1 MSESPSKPEGSAGGP
16 GPAGSQENSGRNG
29 HNGHGGQARAPRRK
43 LVRWLGGGLVVVLG
57 LLLVLGVKT
66 ATTRSLQPPAE
77 PPLEPLPDAAAQ
89 HRLAERL
96 GRALTYETVSR
107 ESGAAPETAM
117 RGLHAYLRA
126 AFPAVH
132 STLKLETIAD
142 FSLLYTWP
150 GSDPSARPYLLLAH
164 QDVVPVEAG
173 TESRWTY
180 PPFSGSVEGGFIWG
194 RGALDDKASVLAIL
208 EAVERLV
215 QAGFRPRRTV
225 YLAFGHDEEVSG
237 QQGAMRIAATL
248 QQRGVRLDYVLDEG
262 MIIAKGIMP
271 GLARPV
277 ATVGLAEKGYLSV
290 ELLVDG
296 TGGHSS
302 MPPPHTAVGVLAR
315 AVQRIED
322 NPLPAALRPPTRQL
336 FEHAAPEV
344 SLPLRLALSNI
355 WLLKPILLRQFASLP
370 STNALI
376 RTTTAATMIE
386 GSPKANVLP
395 QRARA
400 VVNFRVLPGD
410 TTDQVLAHVRRVVGD
425 PRVQV
430 TPLVQDRSEPSPI
443 SSPETASYRGLA
455 RSIRSLFPEAIVAP
469 ALMIGQADARHFAAI
484 ADSTYRFAPL
494 LLTSED
500 LDRLHGTN
508 ERISISNYVAAVRF
522 YGQLIRTSDAG
533 N

>member
-1 MSESPSKPEGSAGGP
+1 ML
-16 GPAGSQENSGRNG
+16 
-29 HNGHGGQARAPRRK
+29 RRV
-43 LVRWLGGGLVVVLG
+43 LAGGLVVGLGLLAVLG
-57 LLLVLGVKT
+57 LKT
-66 ATTRSLQPPAE
+66 ATTRSLQLPAE
-77 PPLEPLPDAAAQ
+77 APLEALPDAAAQ

-107 ESGAAPETAM
+107 ESGAAPELAL

-132 STLKLETIAD
+132 ATLKLETIAD

-173 TESRWTY
+173 TEGRWTY
-180 PPFSGSVEGGFIWG
+180 PPFSGSVEGGYIWG
-194 RGALDDKASVLAIL
+194 RGALDDKVSVVAIL
-208 EAVERLV
+208 EAVERLL
-215 QAGFRPRRTV
+215 QAGFRPRRTI

-237 QQGAMRIAATL
+237 HNGAMRIAATL

-262 MIIAKGIMP
+262 MLIAMGIMP

-315 AVQRIED
+315 AVQRVED
-322 NPLPAALRPPTRQL
+322 SPLPAELRPPSRQL
-336 FEHAAPEV
+336 FEHVAPEV
-344 SLPLRLALSNI
+344 SLPLRLALSNL
-355 WLLKPILLRQFASLP
+355 WLLKPVLLRQFASVP

-376 RTTTAATMIE
+376 RTTTAVTMIE

-410 TTDQVLAHVRRVVGD
+410 TTDQVLAHVRRVVSD

-430 TPLVQDRSEPSPI
+430 TPLPQDRSEPSPI
-443 SSPETASYRGLA
+443 SSPETASFRSLA
-455 RSIRSLFPEAIVAP
+455 RSIRSVFPEAVVAP

-494 LLTSED
+494 VLTGPD

-508 ERISISNYVAAVRF
+508 ERISIANYVAAVRF